1 MMRYNTEESKEK
13 KETPERAL
21 PHCPFC
27 DSIDTEPLALF
38 GQQLLTVQMYCNT
51 CHTPFE
57 YVKDDDILEDFA
69 ARKDNQ
75 A

>member
-1 MMRYNTEESKEK
+1 MRYNTEESKENTEAK
-13 KETPERAL
+13 KKAQPQ
-21 PHCPFC
+21 CPFC
-27 DSIDTEPLALF
+27 GSTNTEPFALF

-69 ARKDNQ
+69 ARKDHQ

>member
-1 MMRYNTEESKEK
+1 MRYNADETQTK
-13 KETPERAL
+13 KAAR
-21 PHCPFC
+21 CPYC
-27 DSIDTEPLALF
+27 GSNETEPLSLF

-57 YVKDDDILEDFA
+57 YVKDENILKEFTPRKED
-69 ARKDNQ
+69 Q

>member
-1 MMRYNTEESKEK
+1 MRYNTEEPT
-13 KETPERAL
+13 KETEMRTKP
-21 PHCPFC
+21 PCPFC
-27 DSIDTEPLALF
+27 GSTNTEPFALF

-57 YVKDDDILEDFA
+57 CVKDDDILKDFA
-69 ARKDNQ
+69 ARKDTQ